1 MTGLVL
7 VDLLEWRMPAMKTMT
22 VQAEVSADQILKLEV
37 PCDLRPG
44 RVEVVLTIPTE
55 EAAAD
60 KRRIDWA
67 SLSGLGREVWEGVD
81 AATYLNDLR
90 ADRDPEL

>member
-1 MTGLVL
+1 MF
-7 VDLLEWRMPAMKTMT
+7 AMKTMT
-22 VQAEVSADQILKLEV
+22 VQAEVSADRILKLEI

-55 EAAAD
+55 EPAEEQ
-60 KRRIDWA
+60 KRIDWG

-81 AATYLNDLR
+81 AQKYLDDLR
-90 ADRDPEL
+90 ADREYGQ